1 MPEGLTLSRRNFLK
15 AGAAGAVTLAMPNFI
30 AREAASLE
38 ALAAQTPVEYT
49 TWMDLYRSQWTWDRT
64 VRGTHLINCWYQA
77 HCAFDVYV
85 KDGLVFR
92 EEQAAEYEQ
101 IRPELP
107 DLNPRG
113 CQKGC
118 TFSHRMYEP
127 SRVTHPL
134 KRVGERG
141 SGEWERVSWDEA
153 LGDIASN
160 FLDVVTEEGTD
171 RVIWDLGS
179 NINIGAANAA
189 QARFAQLTHSI
200 CLDSNSNNGDGHR
213 GAFETF
219 GNIYIER
226 GIEDYFYS
234 DLILIWG
241 SNPLYT
247 SIPNAHFFTEARYN
261 GTQIVA
267 ISPDYGASA
276 IKSDLWVPVQPGTD
290 AALALGV
297 AREIVE
303 GGHVDEA
310 FVREQTDLP
319 LLVRSDT
326 RKLLTEADLDGGDE
340 DHFIYLDASGEFI
353 AAERKT
359 LDLDGNEPQLD
370 VRRTVTL
377 DDGSEIEVRSVYS
390 LLRDRLAPYTAEAVS
405 EMCGTPVKL
414 VRRLTNMIIKARALS
429 NVSGSSLNKYFHGN
443 LTERSMILIWVLLG
457 QIAKPGSGYSAFP
470 FLANDGWEDYVS
482 GLRISERLSFGMELG
497 TDLLWDLA
505 TGETAEMFFKK
516 MGTHNFNDP
525 GSTLPIWTSSALFW
539 KVHGGQEDLSG
550 EADKWIPGL
559 QQPTKASLHQA
570 LENKDLPLQPPL
582 GDDPRILFH
591 YCSNPL
597 RAVRGGDQILN
608 VLWPKLRL
616 SVVIDFRMNSTGQQA
631 DYVLPAAAW
640 YETTDHKW
648 VTPLVPYNHVT
659 NQAVEPLGES
669 QTDFWIITML
679 TKHIQE
685 QAKERGLE
693 SVTSHIGKEIK
704 LDQLYEDMTMD
715 GQFTENDTDKAA
727 GAILE
732 QSSNLSHVSWEEQ
745 KEKGFARYNSLGLS
759 PLSIGN
765 AGELKADEPFIPLTN
780 HTIKKHP
787 YPTQTRRIQFYIDHT
802 LYLAHDEHLPRYKEP
817 PSMGGNYPLIMTGA
831 HTRWSIHGVW
841 RDSKIMQRLN
851 RGQPYMVISVE
862 DAESRGIADGDWM
875 RAFNDVSEFVV
886 RAKVAPGVQPGSTV
900 MHHAWENYQ
909 FPGKGAPRSVSP
921 SPVNPVEL
929 AGDHPHLKVGMLEG
943 QPGMFDRDT
952 RIEIERM
959 TQEAVD
965 QLRAG

>member
-1 MPEGLTLSRRNFLK
+1 
-15 AGAAGAVTLAMPNFI
+15 MPNFM
-30 AREAASLE
+30 ARTAASLE
-38 ALAAQTPVEYT
+38 ALAALPPPAYT
-49 TWMDLYRSQWTWDRT
+49 KWLDLYRRQWTWDKT

-85 KDGLVFR
+85 RDGLVFR
-92 EEQAAEYEQ
+92 EEQAAEYQ
-101 IRPELP
+101 QLRPELP

-127 SRVTHPL
+127 SRIKYPIR
-134 KRVGERG
+134 RVGERG
-141 SGEWERVSWDEA
+141 SGEWERVSWEEA
-153 LGDIASN
+153 LDDIADA
-160 FLDVVTEEGTD
+160 FLDVVVEEGTD

-189 QARFAQLTHSI
+189 QGRFAQLTHSI

-234 DLILIWG
+234 DVILIWG
-241 SNPLYT
+241 ANPLYT

-276 IKSDLWVPVQPGTD
+276 IKSDLWIPVNPGAD
-290 AALALGV
+290 AALALAV

-303 GGHVDEA
+303 GGHTDEA
-310 FVREQTDLP
+310 FVTEQTDLP
-319 LLVRSDT
+319 LLVRTDT
-326 RKLLTEADLDGGDE
+326 GSFLTEADLDDGE
-340 DHFIYLDASGEFI
+340 ADHFVFADTDGTLHI
-353 AAERKT
+353 AERKS
-359 LDLDGNEPQLD
+359 LELDGVTPQLE
-370 VRRTVTL
+370 VSRTVTL
-377 DDGSEIEVRSVYS
+377 ADGSEVAVRSVFS
-390 LLRDRLAPYTAEAVS
+390 LLRDRLAPYTPEAAS
-405 EMCGTPVKL
+405 EMCGTPAKL
-414 VRRLTNMIIKARALS
+414 IRRLTNMIINAKALS

-457 QIAKPGSGYSAFP
+457 HIAKPGAGYSAFP

-482 GLRISERLSFGMELG
+482 GLRIPERLSFGSEIGL
-497 TDLLWDLA
+497 DLLWDLA
-505 TGETAEMFFKK
+505 SGETAEIFFKK
-516 MGTHNFNDP
+516 LGTDNFNDP

-539 KVHGGQEDLSG
+539 QVHGGVQDLSDD
-550 EADKWIPGL
+550 ADQWIPDL
-559 QQPTKASLHQA
+559 QQPTKQAIHQS
-570 LENKDLPLQPPL
+570 LENDWLPLQPQA
-582 GDDPRILFH
+582 DHTPRIMFH
-591 YCSNPL
+591 YCANSL
-597 RAVRGGDQILN
+597 RAVRGGDQILKT
-608 VLWPKLRL
+608 LWPKLRL
-616 SVVIDFRMNSTGQQA
+616 SVVIDFRMNSTGQHA

-659 NQAVEPLGES
+659 NKAVEPLGES
-669 QTDFWIITML
+669 RTDFWIITML

-685 QAKERGLE
+685 RAKARGI
-693 SVTSHIGKEIK
+693 SSITSHIGKEIV
-704 LDQLYEDMTMD
+704 LDNLYEDMTMD
-715 GQFTENDTDKAA
+715 GRFTEDDTDKAA

-745 KEKGFARYNSLGLS
+745 KETGFTRYNSLGLS

-765 AGELKADEPFIPLTN
+765 AGELKEDEPFIPLTK
-780 HTIKKHP
+780 HTQDKHP
-787 YPTQTRRIQFYIDHT
+787 YPTQTRRIQFYLDHP
-802 LYLAHDEHLPRYKEP
+802 LYLSHDEHLPRYKAP
-817 PSMGGNYPLIMTGA
+817 PTIGGDYPLTMTGA

-841 RDSKIMQRLN
+841 RDNKIMQRLN
-851 RGQPYMVISVE
+851 RGQPYMLLSTI
-862 DAESRGIADGDWM
+862 DAEERGIADGDWM
-875 RAFNDVSEFVV
+875 RVFNDVDDFVL
-886 RAKVAPGVQPGSTV
+886 RAKVVPGVRPGQTV

-909 FPGKGAPRSVSP
+909 FPGGKGPRNVSP
-921 SPVNPVEL
+921 SPINPVEL

-952 RIEIERM
+952 RIDVVRLTEE
-959 TQEAVD
+959 EVAA
-965 QLRAG
+965 LRRT